1 VALREPLA
9 STVQPLVSFPE
20 TADVIRALVRFTD
33 WWQPQT
39 GSILQVGSARRAG
52 GFADGIAD
60 GLLDTIDER
69 TELTRRVRDRLDDID
84 RQVLYLWYVR
94 ELPVCEIAR
103 AVRLSRR
110 TCFRKRSAAVRA
122 IVDQDPADVADDAV

>member
-1 VALREPLA
+1 MQPHA
-9 STVQPLVSFPE
+9 SVTGFPEEDVSFPE

-39 GSILQVGSARRAG
+39 GSILQVGGARRGG
-52 GFADGIAD
+52 GFGDGIAE

-69 TELTRRVRDRLDDID
+69 TELSRRVRERLDDLD

-94 ELPVCEIAR
+94 ELPVREIAQQVR
-103 AVRLSRR
+103 ASRR
-110 TCFRKRSAAVRA
+110 TCFRRRSAAVLALIDRA
-122 IVDQDPADVADDAV
+122 DA